1 MQSLRED
8 GIDVDQYLNVVDS
21 RELKQ
26 GKAVTEIFRCI
37 CSD

>member
-21 RELKQ
+21 RELKT
-26 GKAVTEIFRCI
+26 GKSSYRNI
-37 CSD
+37 